1 MNRLACKCSNYNIFN
16 VLKKLNYTIYKKG
29 AYNLNIIGVRAKGN
43 SITNKF
49 DDCIIV
55 TYFDEHGKL
64 FIQYYD
70 ITTEP
75 GKYYMNHPLS
85 RKGAAILV
93 PGQYRGAF
101 VLGKHKGYKA
111 LVQAKPLMVYRDD
124 NKDSAYD
131 YNPDTIEKGMFGI
144 NIHRS
149 NPNIISQVIDKWSAG
164 CQVFAD
170 PKKYKEF
177 IDLCKKQIEHTGC
190 KTFTYT
196 LINEEDIK

>member
-1 MNRLACKCSNYNIFN
+1 MNRLHCKCLHYNFEKILNNLGYTYFN
-16 VLKKLNYTIYKKG
+16 KG
-29 AYNLNIIGVRAKGN
+29 YYNLNIIGVRAKDN
-43 SITNKF
+43 TITNKF
-49 DDCIIV
+49 DDALIIYYKDTDNV
-55 TYFDEHGKL
+55 TYYKCF
-64 FIQYYD
+64 D

-101 VLGKHKGYKA
+101 VLGKHKGYEA

-149 NPNIISQVIDKWSAG
+149 NPNIISQIIDKWSAG

-170 PKKYKEF
+170 PKEYKQF
-177 IDLCKKQIEHTGC
+177 IDLCKKQIEYTGC
-190 KTFTYT
+190 NSFTYT